1 MPPRQSIVV
10 VGSIN
15 VDFVTRVEQF
25 PRPGET
31 VAGGELQFLPGGKGA
46 NQAVAAARLG
56 GTVHLV
62 GRVGDDP
69 FGPEQPPKLQCEG
82 VDVSQ
87 VKTTAGTR
95 TGSALIQVDAG
106 GRNSIV
112 VSPGAN
118 GALSSDDLK
127 AAESIIAEAAVVLA
141 QLETPIAVVVELA
154 AMCKRLGTP
163 MVLDPAP
170 APANLPL
177 ELFAVDAITPN
188 RSEALRLA
196 GHEPDDVV
204 DPEVLAWKLLERGAR
219 AVVLKLDKDGALVAN
234 RDGVRM
240 IPAFKANVVD
250 TTAAGDAFNGALAVM
265 LANGATLDEAA
276 CFANAA
282 GAIACEKH
290 GAIPSLPTLDEVE
303 KRLGT

>member
-1 MPPRQSIVV
+1 MPRRQSIVV

-15 VDFVTRVEQF
+15 IDFVTRVERF
-25 PRPGET
+25 PQPGET
-31 VAGGELQFLPGGKGA
+31 VAGGDLQLLPGGKGA

-56 GTVHLV
+56 GDVFLV

-69 FGPEQPPKLQCEG
+69 FGPDQPPKLAAHG
-82 VDVSQ
+82 VDISH
-87 VKTTAGTR
+87 VKSTTGTR
-95 TGSALIQVDAG
+95 TGSAMIVVDKT

-118 GALSSDDLK
+118 GALSNDDLK
-127 AAESIIAEAAVVLA
+127 AAEPIIAEAAVVLA
-141 QLETPIAVVVELA
+141 QLESPIAVVTELA
-154 AMCKRLGTP
+154 AMCRRLGTP
-163 MVLDPAP
+163 MILDPAP
-170 APANLPL
+170 APANLPP

-188 RSEALRLA
+188 RNEALRLA

-204 DPEVLAWKLLERGAR
+204 DPEVLAWKLLELGAR

-234 RDGVRM
+234 RDGVRH
-240 IPAFKANVVD
+240 IPAFKAEVVD

-282 GAIACEKH
+282 GAIACEKQ

-303 KRLGT
+303 KRIGQ